1 MIMEKSIYQFF
12 VFDLDGTVLD
22 TLVDMQVCVNRA
34 LMKYGLPQHS
44 LEEYKGFIGN
54 GSVKLIQRAI
64 GNENQDK
71 YAEVFDSYYNDYKT
85 HFMDYTKPFEG
96 IIESLDYAKKKG
108 VLLFIYTNKPQA
120 IATEVID
127 HCFRKGTF
135 EKVIGIP
142 LGGKT
147 KPDPQAFFDQTKEYG
162 LDFDKACYFGDSD
175 TDILTAK
182 NLGITNMY
190 SVSWGY
196 KTYEYLSNYPIH
208 PKRILKNPYEIMKVV
223 DNQI

>member
-1 MIMEKSIYQFF
+1 MEKSFYQFF

-34 LMKYGLPQHS
+34 LEKYHLPQHG

-54 GSVKLIQRAI
+54 GSVKLIERAV
-64 GNENQDK
+64 GKDNQEK
-71 YAEVFDSYYNDYKT
+71 YQEVFDAYYQDYKK
-85 HFMDYTKPFEG
+85 HFMDYTKPFDG
-96 IIESLDYAKKKG
+96 IRESLDYAKKKG

-120 IATEVID
+120 IATEVIN
-127 HCFRKGTF
+127 HSFKPGTF

-147 KPDPQAFFDQTKEYG
+147 KPDAKAFFDQTREYG
-162 LDFDKACYFGDSD
+162 LDFTKGCYFGDSD

-190 SVSWGY
+190 SVCWGY
-196 KTYEYLSNYPIH
+196 KTYEFLSNYPIH
-208 PKRILKNPYEIMKVV
+208 PKKILKDPHEIMKVV